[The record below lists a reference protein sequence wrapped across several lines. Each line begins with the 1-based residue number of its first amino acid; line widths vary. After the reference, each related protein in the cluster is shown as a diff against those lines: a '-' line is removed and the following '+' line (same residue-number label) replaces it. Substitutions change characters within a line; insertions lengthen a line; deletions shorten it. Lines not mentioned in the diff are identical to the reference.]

1 LRYNCIKLKNIFK
14 MKKVLFVF
22 FVAAMA
28 IATSCRN
35 QAADAAPAEA
45 PVEAAPAE
53 AAPAEAPAATDTT
66 AAPAEAAPAQ
76 Q

>member
-1 LRYNCIKLKNIFK
+1 

-35 QAADAAPAEA
+35 QAAETAPAEA

-53 AAPAEAPAATDTT
+53 AAPA
-66 AAPAEAAPAQ
+66 Q